1 MARPTRAHKPHNSH
15 AQGADDLPLDHTE
28 ELRRLMR
35 VYEAYPGI
43 ASDLYQLVADLE
55 RRQETEGAVA

>member
-15 AQGADDLPLDHTE
+15 AQGADDLPLDYTE

-43 ASDLYQLVADLE
+43 VGDLFQLVADLE
-55 RRQETEGAVA
+55 RQADSRRSA